1 VPEPVAA
8 ASASADSSLRVLLV
22 EDSETARAVVRDLLA
37 VEEPTLELDEAED
50 LKSAVRALGER
61 SYDCALV
68 DYQLPD
74 GHGLSLL
81 GTSEDDEGPAPAMV
95 MLTALNDPAMAMQ
108 ALKGGAQDYLVKGRF
123 DGPILSRS
131 IRYAIERKKAA
142 ALQLRMVHVERMVAL
157 GTLTAGVAHEINN
170 PLAYVMGNLGC
181 LSEQLAALPAFR
193 ALEGMKD
200 MVRDALEGSERVR
213 TIVRDMRA
221 FTRRDDH
228 DKRTPVQIEKVVE
241 QAIAMAGVE
250 LRHRAR
256 IVRQFSP
263 VPPVFANETRLAQ
276 VFLNLLINA
285 AQSIP
290 EGRIGEHEV
299 RISIRESG
307 VCVDA
312 VVEDTGAG
320 IAPED
325 LKRVFHPFYTT
336 KPAGKG
342 TGLGLFICDGIVRGI
357 GGSIVIESIPGK
369 GSKVRVRLPSHVDR
383 PAQVADSAPG
393 EEVRGRRAS
402 VLVVDDDPQILL
414 CVRRIL
420 DSEHALTTTTSGFDA
435 LRRIREGERF
445 DVLISDL
452 MMPELSGMALY
463 GKVKEVAPL
472 LAEKTVFITGGAFTP
487 PARAFLDTIG
497 NARIEK
503 PFAARELRE
512 VVRGVIEI

>member
-1 VPEPVAA
+1 MSQPVAA
-8 ASASADSSLRVLLV
+8 TAASTDAPLRVLLV
-22 EDSETARAVVRDLLA
+22 EDSETARAIVRDLLA
-37 VEEPTLELDEAED
+37 AEEPTLELDEAED
-50 LKSAVRALGER
+50 LQSAIRALAER

-68 DYQLPD
+68 DYLLPD
-74 GHGLSLL
+74 GHGLALL

-95 MLTALNDPAMAMQ
+95 MLTAMNDHAMAMQ
-108 ALKGGAQDYLVKGRF
+108 ALKGGAQDYLVKGCF
-123 DGPILSRS
+123 DGPVLSRS
-131 IRYAIERKKAA
+131 VRYAIERKKAA

-181 LSEQLAALPAFR
+181 LSEQLASLPTSSKEVEA
-193 ALEGMKD
+193 MKD

-241 QAIAMAGVE
+241 QAIAMAGVD

-256 IVRQFSP
+256 IVRRFSP
-263 VPPVFANETRLAQ
+263 VPPVLANETRLAQ
-276 VFLNLLINA
+276 VFLNVLINA
-285 AQSIP
+285 AHAIP
-290 EGRIGEHEV
+290 EGHIGEHEV
-299 RISIRESG
+299 RLSIRESG
-307 VCVDA
+307 AYVDA
-312 VVEDTGAG
+312 VVEDTGSG

-342 TGLGLFICDGIVRGI
+342 TGLGLFICDGIVRGL
-357 GGSIVIESIPGK
+357 GGNIVIESILEK
-369 GSKVRVRLPSHVDR
+369 GSKVRVRLPAYVER
-383 PAQVADSAPG
+383 ATEIENIAPA

-402 VLVVDDDPQILL
+402 ILVVDDDPQVLL
-414 CVRRIL
+414 CIRRIL
-420 DSEHALTTTTSGFDA
+420 DAEHALTTTTSAFDA
-435 LRRIREGERF
+435 LRRVREGERF
-445 DVLISDL
+445 DALISDL

-463 GKVKEVAPL
+463 GKVKEVAPI

-487 PARAFLDTIG
+487 PARTFLDTVA
-497 NARIEK
+497 NVRLEK
-503 PFAARELRE
+503 PFAARELRD
-512 VVRGVIEI
+512 VVRGVVA

>member
-1 VPEPVAA
+1 VSQPVAA
-8 ASASADSSLRVLLV
+8 TTASTDTRLRVLLV
-22 EDSETARAVVRDLLA
+22 EDSETARAIVRDFLA
-37 VEEPTLELDEAED
+37 AEEPTLELDVATD
-50 LKSAVRALGER
+50 LQSAVRALGEQP
-61 SYDCALV
+61 YDCALV
-68 DYQLPD
+68 DYLLPD
-74 GHGLSLL
+74 GHGLALL
-81 GTSEDDEGPAPAMV
+81 GAFEDEHVPAPAMV

-123 DGPILSRS
+123 DGPSLSRS
-131 IRYAIERKKAA
+131 IRYAIERRKAA

-181 LSEQLAALPAFR
+181 LSEQLAGLPTSKE
-193 ALEGMKD
+193 LEGMKD
-200 MVRDALEGSERVR
+200 MVRDAIEGSERVR

-228 DKRTPVQIEKVVE
+228 DKRTPVQIEKIVE
-241 QAIAMAGVE
+241 QAIAMAGVD

-256 IVRQFSP
+256 IVRRFSP

-285 AQSIP
+285 AHAIP

-299 RISIRESG
+299 RLSIRESG
-307 VCVDA
+307 AYVDM
-312 VVEDTGAG
+312 VVEDTGSG

-342 TGLGLFICDGIVRGI
+342 TGLGLFICDGIVRGL
-357 GGSIVIESIPGK
+357 GGTIVIESILEK
-369 GSKVRVRLPSHVDR
+369 GTKVRVRLPAHIDW
-383 PAQVADSAPG
+383 PDQIEDSAPK

-402 VLVVDDDPQILL
+402 LLVVDDDPQVLL
-414 CVRRIL
+414 CIRRIL
-420 DSEHALTTTTSGFDA
+420 DAEHSLTTTTSAFDA
-435 LRRIREGERF
+435 LRRIREGEPF
-445 DVLISDL
+445 DALISDL

-463 GKVKEVAPL
+463 GKVKEVAPK
-472 LAEKTVFITGGAFTP
+472 LAENTVFITGGAFTP
-487 PARAFLDTIG
+487 PARTFLDTIG
-497 NARIEK
+497 NARLEK

-512 VVRGVIEI
+512 LVRGVVG

>member
-1 VPEPVAA
+1 VPQPVDTDAPFSDA
-8 ASASADSSLRVLLV
+8 PLRVLLV
-22 EDSETARAVVRDLLA
+22 EDSETARAMVRDLLA
-37 VEEPTLELDEAED
+37 KEEPTLELDEATD
-50 LKSAVRALGER
+50 LQSAIRALAER
-61 SYDCALV
+61 TYDCALV
-68 DYQLPD
+68 DYVLPD
-74 GHGLSLL
+74 GHGLALL

-181 LSEQLAALPAFR
+181 LAEQLATLPGSKE
-193 ALEGMKD
+193 LEGMKD

-228 DKRTPVQIEKVVE
+228 DKRTPVQIEKVLE
-241 QAIAMAGVE
+241 QALAMAGVD

-256 IVRQFSP
+256 ILRRFSP
-263 VPPVFANETRLAQ
+263 VPPVLANETRLAQ

-285 AQSIP
+285 AQAIP

-299 RISIRESG
+299 RLSIRESG
-307 VCVDA
+307 AYIDA
-312 VVEDTGAG
+312 VVEDTGSG

-325 LKRVFHPFYTT
+325 LRRVFHPFYTT

-357 GGSIVIESIPGK
+357 GGSISIESVLEK
-369 GSKVRVRLPSHVDR
+369 GTKVRVRLPAHVDR
-383 PAQVADSAPG
+383 PVQIADTAPP
-393 EEVRGRRAS
+393 EEIRGRRAS
-402 VLVVDDDPQILL
+402 VLVVDDDPQVLL
-414 CVRRIL
+414 CIRRIL
-420 DSEHALTTTTSGFDA
+420 DAEHALTTTTSAFDA
-435 LRRIREGERF
+435 LRRIREGEQF
-445 DVLISDL
+445 DALISDL

-463 GKVKEVAPL
+463 GKVKEVAPA
-472 LAEKTVFITGGAFTP
+472 LAANTVFITGGAFTP
-487 PARAFLDTIG
+487 PARTFLDTVG
-497 NARIEK
+497 NARLEK

-512 VVRGVIEI
+512 VVRGVVA

>member
-1 VPEPVAA
+1 VSQPAAIAA
-8 ASASADSSLRVLLV
+8 ASTDARLRILLV
-22 EDSETARAVVRDLLA
+22 EDSATARAIVRDLLTR
-37 VEEPTLELDEAED
+37 EEPTVELDEAAD
-50 LKSAVRALGER
+50 LGSAIKALSER
-61 SYDCALV
+61 TYDCALV
-68 DYQLPD
+68 DYLLPD
-74 GHGLSLL
+74 GHGLALL
-81 GTSEDDEGPAPAMV
+81 GAAEDEAVPAPAMV

-123 DGPILSRS
+123 DGPALSRS

-181 LSEQLAALPAFR
+181 LAEQLATLPTSKDVEA
-193 ALEGMKD
+193 MKD
-200 MVRDALEGSERVR
+200 MVRDALEGSQRVR

-228 DKRTPVQIEKVVE
+228 DKRTEVQIEKVVE
-241 QAIAMAGVE
+241 QAVAMAGVD

-285 AQSIP
+285 AHAVP

-299 RISIRESG
+299 RLSIRESG
-307 VCVDA
+307 AYVDA
-312 VVEDTGAG
+312 VVEDTGSG

-342 TGLGLFICDGIVRGI
+342 TGLGLFICDGIVRGL
-357 GGSIVIESIPGK
+357 GGSIVIESALDK
-369 GSKVRVRLPSHVDR
+369 GTKVRVRLPAHVDR
-383 PAQVADSAPG
+383 PVEIEQTAPA
-393 EEVRGRRAS
+393 EEVRGPRAS
-402 VLVVDDDPQILL
+402 ILVVDDDPQVLL
-414 CVRRIL
+414 CIRRIL
-420 DSEHALTTTTSGFDA
+420 DAEHALTTTTSAFDA
-435 LRRIREGERF
+435 LRRIREGEKF
-445 DVLISDL
+445 DAVISDL

-463 GKVKEVAPL
+463 GKVKEVAPA

-487 PARAFLDTIG
+487 PARTFLDTVA
-497 NARIEK
+497 NACLEK

-512 VVRGVIEI
+512 VVRGVVA

>member
-1 VPEPVAA
+1 
-8 ASASADSSLRVLLV
+8 LRVLLV
-22 EDSETARAVVRDLLA
+22 EDSATARAIVRDLLA
-37 VEEPTLELDEAED
+37 EQEPTLELAEAND
-50 LKSAVRALGER
+50 LQSAIRALAQR
-61 SYDCALV
+61 PYDCALV
-68 DYQLPD
+68 DYVLPD

-123 DGPILSRS
+123 DGPTLSRS

-181 LSEQLAALPAFR
+181 LSEQLATLPASKE
-193 ALEGMKD
+193 LEGMKD

-213 TIVRDMRA
+213 AIVRDMRA

-228 DKRTPVQIEKVVE
+228 DQRTPVQIEKVVE
-241 QAIAMAGVE
+241 QALAMAGVE

-256 IVRQFSP
+256 IVRRFSP

-285 AQSIP
+285 AQAIP

-299 RISIRESG
+299 RLSIRDG
-307 VCVDA
+307 GAYVDA
-312 VVEDTGAG
+312 VVEDTGTG

-357 GGSIVIESIPGK
+357 GGSIVIESVREK
-369 GSKVRVRLPSHVDR
+369 GTKVRVRLPAHLDKA
-383 PAQVADSAPG
+383 AQLADSAPP

-402 VLVVDDDPQILL
+402 VLVVDDDPQVLL
-414 CVRRIL
+414 CIRRIL
-420 DSEHALTTTTSGFDA
+420 DAEHALTTTTSAFDA

-445 DVLISDL
+445 DALISDL

-463 GKVKEVAPL
+463 GKVKEVAPI

-487 PARAFLDTIG
+487 PARTFLDTVG
-497 NARIEK
+497 NARLEK
-503 PFAARELRE
+503 PFAARELRD
-512 VVRGVIEI
+512 VLRGVVA

>member
-1 VPEPVAA
+1 VPQPVAA
-8 ASASADSSLRVLLV
+8 TAASSDARLRVLLV
-22 EDSETARAVVRDLLA
+22 EDSETARAIVRDLLA

-50 LKSAVRALGER
+50 LESAVRALAER

-68 DYQLPD
+68 DYELPD
-74 GHGLSLL
+74 GHGLALL
-81 GTSEDDEGPAPAMV
+81 GASEDEEGPAPAMV
-95 MLTALNDPAMAMQ
+95 MLTAHNNPAMAMQ
-108 ALKGGAQDYLVKGRF
+108 ALKGGAQDYLIKGRF

-181 LSEQLAALPAFR
+181 LSEQLTLLPTSKESEA
-193 ALEGMKD
+193 MKD

-228 DKRTPVQIEKVVE
+228 DKRTEVVIEKVVE

-256 IVRQFSP
+256 IVRRFSP
-263 VPPVFANETRLAQ
+263 VPPVLANETRLAQ

-285 AQSIP
+285 AQAIP

-299 RISIRESG
+299 RLSIRESG
-307 VCVDA
+307 AYVD
-312 VVEDTGAG
+312 VIVEDTGGG
-320 IAPED
+320 IAPEA
-325 LKRVFHPFYTT
+325 LRRVFHPFYTT

-342 TGLGLFICDGIVRGI
+342 TGLGLFICDGIVRGL
-357 GGSIVIESIPGK
+357 GGNIVIESILEK
-369 GSKVRVRLPSHVDR
+369 GTKVRVRLPAHVDR
-383 PAQVADSAPG
+383 PVEIEENAPK

-402 VLVVDDDPQILL
+402 VLVVDDDPQVLL
-414 CVRRIL
+414 CIRRIL
-420 DSEHALTTTTSGFDA
+420 DAEHALTTTTSAFDA

-445 DVLISDL
+445 DALISDL

-463 GKVKEVAPL
+463 GKVKEVAPK

-487 PARAFLDTIG
+487 PARTFLDTVA
-497 NARIEK
+497 NARLEK
-503 PFAARELRE
+503 PFAARELRD
-512 VVRGVIEI
+512 VVRGVVA